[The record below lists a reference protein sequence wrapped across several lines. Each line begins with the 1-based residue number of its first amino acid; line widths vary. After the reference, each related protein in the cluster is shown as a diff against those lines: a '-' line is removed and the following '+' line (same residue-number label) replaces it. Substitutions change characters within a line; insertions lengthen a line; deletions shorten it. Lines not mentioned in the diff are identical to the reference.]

1 MREDWAKKLKQ
12 KLEKHRKTPPPGLWE
27 SINQEMGFDA
37 EPIFRR
43 WHWATA
49 AVFLALVGIFVFQ
62 NNNDKELIQAETSSL
77 KSPSPQMQKT
87 NAIKHE
93 ALASVHINKPAHTNR
108 LHHIYK
114 RTKGNTII
122 QEIEATAA
130 EPLKAEDK
138 PETQVSHSESEH
150 TPTQD
155 HQHYQAENVQNV
167 HSQPE
172 DWMVNEPS
180 PTHSQKWT
188 IGINASSGLLA
199 ARASQPTRQFYALE
213 YLDNSNYESST
224 GYNFTDCEWEHHLP
238 VRFGLK
244 LNYELSPRLNL
255 QSGISYTYLHSKL
268 KMSLHENTIYNQ
280 TLHYLG
286 VPLGLSWKLWTNNRF
301 QLYLSG
307 GMTLEKCLNDKPW
320 QWSVNAAA
328 GMEYILTRE
337 IGVYLEPSLGYYF
350 DDDSSLEHYYKEH
363 PWAPSFEFGLR
374 LHVNQ

>member
-27 SINQEMGFDA
+27 SINQEMGFES
-37 EPIFRR
+37 EPVFRR

-62 NNNDKELIQAETSSL
+62 NNNDKELIQAESLSL
-77 KSPSPQMQKT
+77 KSPSPQMEKT
-87 NAIKHE
+87 DAIKHE
-93 ALASVHINKPAHTNR
+93 VLASVQINKSAHTKK
-108 LHHIYK
+108 LHHIFK
-114 RTKGNTII
+114 RTKGNPIT
-122 QEIEATAA
+122 QESETTPA

-138 PETQVSHSESEH
+138 PETLVPPSKSEH
-150 TPTQD
+150 TPED
-155 HQHYQAENVQNV
+155 HQHHQAKIVQ
-167 HSQPE
+167 SQSE
-172 DWMVNEPS
+172 DWTVNEPS
-180 PTHSQKWT
+180 PTQSQKWT

-199 ARASQPTRQFYALE
+199 AHASQPTRQFYALE

-224 GYNFTDCEWEHHLP
+224 GYNFTDYEWEHHLP

-244 LNYELSPRLNL
+244 LNYELSPHLNL

-268 KMSLHENTIYNQ
+268 KMSPHENTIYNQ

-286 VPLGLSWKLWTNNRF
+286 VPLGLSCKLWTNNRF
-301 QLYLSG
+301 LLYLSG
-307 GMTLEKCLNDKPW
+307 GLMLEKCLNDKPW

-328 GMEYILTRE
+328 GVEYIFTRE
-337 IGVYLEPSLGYYF
+337 IGFYLEPSLGYYF
-350 DDDSSLEHYYKEH
+350 DDGSSLEHYYKEH
-363 PWAPSFEFGLR
+363 PLTPSFEFGLR

>member
-138 PETQVSHSESEH
+138 PETKVSHSESEH

-155 HQHYQAENVQNV
+155 HQHHQAENVQNV
-167 HSQPE
+167 QSQSE
-172 DWMVNEPS
+172 NWMVNEPS

>member
-12 KLEKHRKTPPPGLWE
+12 KLERHRKTPPPGLWE

-37 EPIFRR
+37 EPVFRR

-62 NNNDKELIQAETSSL
+62 NNNDKELIQAETLSL
-77 KSPSPQMQKT
+77 KSPSPQMEKT
-87 NAIKHE
+87 DAIKHE
-93 ALASVHINKPAHTNR
+93 VLASVQINKSAHTKK
-108 LHHIYK
+108 LHHIFK
-114 RTKGNTII
+114 RTKGNPIT
-122 QEIEATAA
+122 QESETTPA
-130 EPLKAEDK
+130 EPLKEEDK
-138 PETQVSHSESEH
+138 SETLVPPSESEH
-150 TPTQD
+150 TPED
-155 HQHYQAENVQNV
+155 HQHHQAENVQNV
-167 HSQPE
+167 QSQSE
-172 DWMVNEPS
+172 NWMVNEPS

>member
-12 KLEKHRKTPPPGLWE
+12 KLERHRKTPPPGLWE
-27 SINQEMGFDA
+27 SINQEMGFES
-37 EPIFRR
+37 EPVFRR
-43 WHWATA
+43 WHLATA

-93 ALASVHINKPAHTNR
+93 VLASVQINKSAHTKK
-108 LHHIYK
+108 LHHIFK
-114 RTKGNTII
+114 RTKGNPIT
-122 QEIEATAA
+122 QESETTPA

-138 PETQVSHSESEH
+138 PETLVPPSESEH
-150 TPTQD
+150 TPQD
-155 HQHYQAENVQNV
+155 HQHHQAKIVQ
-167 HSQPE
+167 SQSE
-172 DWMVNEPS
+172 DWTVNEPS

-199 ARASQPTRQFYALE
+199 ARASQPTGQFYASE
-213 YLDNSNYESST
+213 ELDNSSYENT
-224 GYNFTDCEWEHHLP
+224 GNNLKDYEWEHHLP

-244 LNYELSPRLNL
+244 LNYQLSPRLNL
-255 QSGISYTYLHSKL
+255 LSGISYTYLHSKL
-268 KMSLHENTIYNQ
+268 KMPPHENTIYNQ

-286 VPLGLSWKLWTNNRF
+286 VPLGLSCKLWTNNRF
-301 QLYLSG
+301 LLYLSG
-307 GMTLEKCLNDKPW
+307 GLMLEKCLNDKPW
-320 QWSVNAAA
+320 QWSVNVAA
-328 GMEYILTRE
+328 GFEYILTRE
-337 IGVYLEPSLGYYF
+337 IGFYFEPSLGYYF

-363 PWAPSFEFGLR
+363 PLTPSFEFGLR

>member
-12 KLEKHRKTPPPGLWE
+12 KLERHRKTPPPGLWE

-62 NNNDKELIQAETSSL
+62 NNNDKELIQAESLSL
-77 KSPSPQMQKT
+77 KSPSPQMEKT
-87 NAIKHE
+87 DAIKHE
-93 ALASVHINKPAHTNR
+93 VLASVQINKSAHTKI
-108 LHHIYK
+108 LHHIFK
-114 RTKGNTII
+114 RTKGNPIT
-122 QEIEATAA
+122 QESETTPA

-138 PETQVSHSESEH
+138 PETKVSHSESEH

-155 HQHYQAENVQNV
+155 HQHHQAENVQNV
-167 HSQPE
+167 QSQSE
-172 DWMVNEPS
+172 NWMVNEPS